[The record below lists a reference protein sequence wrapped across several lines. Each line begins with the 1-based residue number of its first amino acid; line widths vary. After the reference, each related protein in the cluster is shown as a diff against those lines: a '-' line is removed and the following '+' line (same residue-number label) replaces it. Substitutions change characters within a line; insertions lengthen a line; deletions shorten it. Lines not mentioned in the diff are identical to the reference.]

1 MKKLMCILISAVLT
15 LSLAAC
21 SNTEPAPV
29 DMEPKTSQMKA
40 ICELAVM
47 DCYYHNVAKY
57 ELKDAEGFLWWTKD
71 KNFWIEYSGVVTIGI
86 DVSRV
91 TVEVNGT
98 KVTISIPA
106 AEVLSCTVDSSSLTE
121 DSFIVAQ
128 DSAAIE
134 AEDEVY
140 AFADAQAK
148 LEETA
153 SQDTALL
160 ASAQQQAQQ
169 LLEDYIT
176 NIGKATGKSYS
187 IEWIYLDE
195 NKKNK
200 LYVNDIAY
208 IPHEKCGFY
217 VMTGKSDAGVQYMY
231 IADFK
236 NGSIDV
242 RHVNVSLENGEMYE
256 KLLVEGQFVY
266 VLTNKAVYT
275 IKTGRNGTN
284 LATSGSLAKYAD
296 IDRKLIKDI
305 NMITVGGARVL
316 VGFGANNNLYVIGR
330 GAENFS
336 VKSYG
341 GTLTNLIEFNGGLF
355 SVADGNLNSEK
366 VSYVPAENKSL
377 ISQLCTYKVNI
388 LDKKKRLVEN
398 YPSDGK
404 FTVEYYAE
412 TIDRII
418 FENEGYGE
426 NSAAQNRLPVSVVFA
441 VYNADTGLLADV
453 RVNNFMLDYA
463 YVSESPED
471 SIGSLLKCEETF
483 NLGKGNYYAKIMTFK
498 GNNFYWP
505 KKNESTDTLDV
516 FAKTLGE

>member
-21 SNTEPAPV
+21 SDTEPAPV

-57 ELKDAEGFLWWTKD
+57 EMKDAEGFLWWTKD
-71 KNFWIEYSGVVTIGI
+71 KNFWIEYSGVVTLGV

-91 TVEVNGT
+91 TVEVDGT

-160 ASAQQQAQQ
+160 VSAQQQAQQ

-195 NKKNK
+195 NN
-200 LYVNDIAY
+200 V
-208 IPHEKCGFY
+208 P
-217 VMTGKSDAGVQYMY
+217 V
-231 IADFK
+231 
-236 NGSIDV
+236 GSEQTDPGTV
-242 RHVNVSLENGEMYE
+242 EESSAPA
-256 KLLVEGQFVY
+256 EGQ
-266 VLTNKAVYT
+266 
-275 IKTGRNGTN
+275 
-284 LATSGSLAKYAD
+284 
-296 IDRKLIKDI
+296 
-305 NMITVGGARVL
+305 
-316 VGFGANNNLYVIGR
+316 
-330 GAENFS
+330 
-336 VKSYG
+336 
-341 GTLTNLIEFNGGLF
+341 
-355 SVADGNLNSEK
+355 
-366 VSYVPAENKSL
+366 
-377 ISQLCTYKVNI
+377 
-388 LDKKKRLVEN
+388 
-398 YPSDGK
+398 
-404 FTVEYYAE
+404 
-412 TIDRII
+412 
-418 FENEGYGE
+418 
-426 NSAAQNRLPVSVVFA
+426 
-441 VYNADTGLLADV
+441 
-453 RVNNFMLDYA
+453 
-463 YVSESPED
+463 
-471 SIGSLLKCEETF
+471 
-483 NLGKGNYYAKIMTFK
+483 
-498 GNNFYWP
+498 
-505 KKNESTDTLDV
+505 
-516 FAKTLGE
+516 

>member
-57 ELKDAEGFLWWTKD
+57 EMKDAEGFLWWTKD

-86 DVSRV
+86 DVFRV
-91 TVEVNGT
+91 TVEVDGT

-106 AEVLSCTVDSSSLTE
+106 AEVLSCTVESSSLTE

-169 LLEDYIT
+169 LLEDYVT

-195 NKKNK
+195 NN
-200 LYVNDIAY
+200 V
-208 IPHEKCGFY
+208 P
-217 VMTGKSDAGVQYMY
+217 V
-231 IADFK
+231 
-236 NGSIDV
+236 GSEQTDSGTV
-242 RHVNVSLENGEMYE
+242 EESSAPA
-256 KLLVEGQFVY
+256 EGQ
-266 VLTNKAVYT
+266 
-275 IKTGRNGTN
+275 
-284 LATSGSLAKYAD
+284 
-296 IDRKLIKDI
+296 
-305 NMITVGGARVL
+305 
-316 VGFGANNNLYVIGR
+316 
-330 GAENFS
+330 
-336 VKSYG
+336 
-341 GTLTNLIEFNGGLF
+341 
-355 SVADGNLNSEK
+355 
-366 VSYVPAENKSL
+366 
-377 ISQLCTYKVNI
+377 
-388 LDKKKRLVEN
+388 
-398 YPSDGK
+398 
-404 FTVEYYAE
+404 
-412 TIDRII
+412 
-418 FENEGYGE
+418 
-426 NSAAQNRLPVSVVFA
+426 
-441 VYNADTGLLADV
+441 
-453 RVNNFMLDYA
+453 
-463 YVSESPED
+463 
-471 SIGSLLKCEETF
+471 
-483 NLGKGNYYAKIMTFK
+483 
-498 GNNFYWP
+498 
-505 KKNESTDTLDV
+505 
-516 FAKTLGE
+516 

>member
-21 SNTEPAPV
+21 SDTEPAPV

-71 KNFWIEYSGVVTIGI
+71 KNFWIEYSGVVTLGV

-91 TVEVNGT
+91 TVEVDGT

-195 NKKNK
+195 NN
-200 LYVNDIAY
+200 VA
-208 IPHEKCGFY
+208 
-217 VMTGKSDAGVQYMY
+217 V
-231 IADFK
+231 
-236 NGSIDV
+236 GSEQTDPGTV
-242 RHVNVSLENGEMYE
+242 EESSAPA
-256 KLLVEGQFVY
+256 EGQ
-266 VLTNKAVYT
+266 
-275 IKTGRNGTN
+275 
-284 LATSGSLAKYAD
+284 
-296 IDRKLIKDI
+296 
-305 NMITVGGARVL
+305 
-316 VGFGANNNLYVIGR
+316 
-330 GAENFS
+330 
-336 VKSYG
+336 
-341 GTLTNLIEFNGGLF
+341 
-355 SVADGNLNSEK
+355 
-366 VSYVPAENKSL
+366 
-377 ISQLCTYKVNI
+377 
-388 LDKKKRLVEN
+388 
-398 YPSDGK
+398 
-404 FTVEYYAE
+404 
-412 TIDRII
+412 
-418 FENEGYGE
+418 
-426 NSAAQNRLPVSVVFA
+426 
-441 VYNADTGLLADV
+441 
-453 RVNNFMLDYA
+453 
-463 YVSESPED
+463 
-471 SIGSLLKCEETF
+471 
-483 NLGKGNYYAKIMTFK
+483 
-498 GNNFYWP
+498 
-505 KKNESTDTLDV
+505 
-516 FAKTLGE
+516 

>member
-1 MKKLMCILISAVLT
+1 MKKLMCILISAMLT

-71 KNFWIEYSGVVTIGI
+71 KNFWIEYSGVVTLGV

-91 TVEVNGT
+91 TVEVDGT

-195 NKKNK
+195 NN
-200 LYVNDIAY
+200 V
-208 IPHEKCGFY
+208 P
-217 VMTGKSDAGVQYMY
+217 V
-231 IADFK
+231 
-236 NGSIDV
+236 GSEQTDP
-242 RHVNVSLENGEMYE
+242 GT
-256 KLLVEGQFVY
+256 VEESS
-266 VLTNKAVYT
+266 A
-275 IKTGRNGTN
+275 
-284 LATSGSLAKYAD
+284 
-296 IDRKLIKDI
+296 
-305 NMITVGGARVL
+305 
-316 VGFGANNNLYVIGR
+316 
-330 GAENFS
+330 
-336 VKSYG
+336 
-341 GTLTNLIEFNGGLF
+341 
-355 SVADGNLNSEK
+355 
-366 VSYVPAENKSL
+366 PAED
-377 ISQLCTYKVNI
+377 Q
-388 LDKKKRLVEN
+388 
-398 YPSDGK
+398 
-404 FTVEYYAE
+404 
-412 TIDRII
+412 
-418 FENEGYGE
+418 
-426 NSAAQNRLPVSVVFA
+426 
-441 VYNADTGLLADV
+441 
-453 RVNNFMLDYA
+453 
-463 YVSESPED
+463 
-471 SIGSLLKCEETF
+471 
-483 NLGKGNYYAKIMTFK
+483 
-498 GNNFYWP
+498 
-505 KKNESTDTLDV
+505 
-516 FAKTLGE
+516 

>member
-1 MKKLMCILISAVLT
+1 MKKLMCILISAMLT

-21 SNTEPAPV
+21 SDTEPAPV

-91 TVEVNGT
+91 TVEVDGT

-195 NKKNK
+195 NN
-200 LYVNDIAY
+200 V
-208 IPHEKCGFY
+208 P
-217 VMTGKSDAGVQYMY
+217 V
-231 IADFK
+231 
-236 NGSIDV
+236 GSEQTAPGTMEE
-242 RHVNVSLENGEMYE
+242 SSAPA
-256 KLLVEGQFVY
+256 EGQ
-266 VLTNKAVYT
+266 
-275 IKTGRNGTN
+275 
-284 LATSGSLAKYAD
+284 
-296 IDRKLIKDI
+296 
-305 NMITVGGARVL
+305 
-316 VGFGANNNLYVIGR
+316 
-330 GAENFS
+330 
-336 VKSYG
+336 
-341 GTLTNLIEFNGGLF
+341 
-355 SVADGNLNSEK
+355 
-366 VSYVPAENKSL
+366 
-377 ISQLCTYKVNI
+377 
-388 LDKKKRLVEN
+388 
-398 YPSDGK
+398 
-404 FTVEYYAE
+404 
-412 TIDRII
+412 
-418 FENEGYGE
+418 
-426 NSAAQNRLPVSVVFA
+426 
-441 VYNADTGLLADV
+441 
-453 RVNNFMLDYA
+453 
-463 YVSESPED
+463 
-471 SIGSLLKCEETF
+471 
-483 NLGKGNYYAKIMTFK
+483 
-498 GNNFYWP
+498 
-505 KKNESTDTLDV
+505 
-516 FAKTLGE
+516 

>member
-91 TVEVNGT
+91 TVEVDGT

-195 NKKNK
+195 NN
-200 LYVNDIAY
+200 V
-208 IPHEKCGFY
+208 P
-217 VMTGKSDAGVQYMY
+217 V
-231 IADFK
+231 
-236 NGSIDV
+236 GSEQTAPGTMEE
-242 RHVNVSLENGEMYE
+242 SSAPA
-256 KLLVEGQFVY
+256 EGQ
-266 VLTNKAVYT
+266 
-275 IKTGRNGTN
+275 
-284 LATSGSLAKYAD
+284 
-296 IDRKLIKDI
+296 
-305 NMITVGGARVL
+305 
-316 VGFGANNNLYVIGR
+316 
-330 GAENFS
+330 
-336 VKSYG
+336 
-341 GTLTNLIEFNGGLF
+341 
-355 SVADGNLNSEK
+355 
-366 VSYVPAENKSL
+366 
-377 ISQLCTYKVNI
+377 
-388 LDKKKRLVEN
+388 
-398 YPSDGK
+398 
-404 FTVEYYAE
+404 
-412 TIDRII
+412 
-418 FENEGYGE
+418 
-426 NSAAQNRLPVSVVFA
+426 
-441 VYNADTGLLADV
+441 
-453 RVNNFMLDYA
+453 
-463 YVSESPED
+463 
-471 SIGSLLKCEETF
+471 
-483 NLGKGNYYAKIMTFK
+483 
-498 GNNFYWP
+498 
-505 KKNESTDTLDV
+505 
-516 FAKTLGE
+516 